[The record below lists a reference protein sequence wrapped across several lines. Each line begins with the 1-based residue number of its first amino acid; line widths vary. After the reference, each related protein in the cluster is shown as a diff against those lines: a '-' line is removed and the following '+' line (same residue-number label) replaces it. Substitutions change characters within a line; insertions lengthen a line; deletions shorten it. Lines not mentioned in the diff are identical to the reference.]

1 MVLYG
6 GTYTSAGLFLG
17 VLLLLEVM
25 QRVLSLSNH
34 VALIAIGTAAII
46 AIDILYFAFITSG
59 CVFFI
64 ITYSFFASFICHP
77 YYMEWYCRV
86 VLKSMSGLSFAL
98 GPRD

>member
-34 VALIAIGTAAII
+34 VALIAIGTAAIK
-46 AIDILYFAFITSG
+46 AIDILYFSFITYG
-59 CVFFI
+59 CVFFFI
-64 ITYSFFASFICHP
+64 ISYSFLIHLP
-77 YYMEWYCRV
+77 PVLHGV
-86 VLKSMSGLSFAL
+86 VLSSRFKIYVWVIFCTR
-98 GPRD
+98 PT

>member
-6 GTYTSAGLFLG
+6 VTYTSAGLFLG
-17 VLLLLEVM
+17 VSLLLKLM

-34 VALIAIGTAAII
+34 VGLIAIGTAAII

-64 ITYSFFASFICHP
+64 ISYSFLINLPPVLHG
-77 YYMEWYCRV
+77 V
-86 VLKSMSGLSFAL
+86 VMPSRFKIYVWVIFCTR
-98 GPRD
+98 PT